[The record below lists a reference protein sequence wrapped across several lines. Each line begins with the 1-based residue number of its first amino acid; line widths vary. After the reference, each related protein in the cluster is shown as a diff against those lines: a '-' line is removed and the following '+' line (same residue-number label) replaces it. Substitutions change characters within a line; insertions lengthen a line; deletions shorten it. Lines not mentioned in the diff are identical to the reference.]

1 MKKYII
7 HSIAILTLMFAPYL
21 MTSAGA
27 QDALFKK
34 YENSKGVTTVF
45 ISKSM
50 LKLVSSFEKSDV
62 DLSKISNRLDH
73 VRILS
78 CVRPSVI
85 SEIKKDA
92 VDYFN
97 KNKYEVAM
105 QVNEDGERTTTIYM
119 KEHGRDKREFVLLAV
134 EKDEISIINI
144 LGNITI
150 KDIQAIK

>member
-7 HSIAILTLMFAPYL
+7 HSIAILTLMFAPCL
-21 MTSAGA
+21 MTSASA

-78 CVRPSVI
+78 CERPSVI

-105 QVNEDGERTTTIYM
+105 QSIFTITFLFSFVNYCQ
-119 KEHGRDKREFVLLAV
+119 EFAFLHMLLPY
-134 EKDEISIINI
+134 
-144 LGNITI
+144 L
-150 KDIQAIK
+150 

>member
-7 HSIAILTLMFAPYL
+7 LSIAILTLMFAPSL

-62 DLSKISNRLDH
+62 DFSKISNRLDH

-78 CVRPSVI
+78 CERPSVI

-105 QVNEDGERTTTIYM
+105 QVNEDGERTTIYM

>member
-7 HSIAILTLMFAPYL
+7 QSVAILTLMFAPCL
-21 MTSAGA
+21 ITSADA
-27 QDALFKK
+27 QEALFNK

-50 LKLVSSFEKSDV
+50 LKLVSSIEKSNV
-62 DLSKISNRLDH
+62 DLSKISNRLDY

-78 CVRPSVI
+78 CERPSVI
-85 SEIKKDA
+85 PEIKKDA
-92 VDYFN
+92 LDYFN
-97 KNKYEVAM
+97 KNKFEVAM
-105 QVNEDGERTTTIYM
+105 QVNEDGERTTIYM
-119 KEHGRDKREFVLLAV
+119 KEHSRDKREFVLLAV